1 MRYRSRLVV
10 DLDILSSN
18 LDKLKA
24 LAPSNEIMAMVK
36 ANAYGHGAVPIVRFA
51 CQNLGLK
58 EFGLATLGEAIYLR
72 DELPELD
79 FEAYVFSD
87 VQIALQE
94 CKEIYLNRR
103 ILPVLSN
110 IEDLSFFL
118 ADKDF
123 RHFPLILKFNTGMNR
138 LGIKMDDLDH
148 VANLLKKFG
157 RKTIDH
163 LMSHF
168 ACASQSMFKIKMNQ
182 KQLENFKQLKSEL
195 RARGIQVEKSSFSNS
210 GAIEQKAG
218 LEESHIRPGLMLYGP
233 SSLTLPNRKGV
244 WSGQMISRL
253 ETYIIQTF
261 EVGPGEP
268 IGYGATPCPRNGVVA
283 IVALGYGDGIIN
295 RYRGAKIRHNGHV
308 GEIYG
313 RVNMDMA
320 QVFFEQDA
328 VCDLRAG
335 DIMTIWDH
343 DQESFLELAE
353 SIDTIPYEIFCQLT
367 PRVPRVYRLE

>member
-138 LGIKMDDLDH
+138 LGIRVDDLDY
-148 VANLLKKFG
+148 VTTLLKKFG

-343 DQESFLELAE
+343 DQERFLELAE

>member
-168 ACASQSMFKIKMNQ
+168 ACASQSMFKVKMNQ
-182 KQLENFKQLKSEL
+182 KQLENFKRLKSEL